1 MQRAAR
7 PTGDAPLASHGRS
20 VRVFCYTP
28 SWQVPATTHGPRARA
43 PINDEAVTRTKRSH
57 ALVPIGLFGGIALL
71 IAADLASDYH
81 DSFHIGRGHENRHL
95 VLESLAGALAVVG
108 SVFFARHAWALHRAA
123 DDLGRD
129 LRAAEAEA
137 RRWRSEA
144 QQALEGFGAAIGR
157 EFEKW
162 GLTEAER
169 EIALLLLKGLSH
181 KEIAAQRRTSEGTV
195 RQQALSIYRKSGLG
209 GRSNLA
215 AFFLEGL
222 DVPRPGGAAGPS
234 DTPGAR

>member
-1 MQRAAR
+1 M
-7 PTGDAPLASHGRS
+7 AP
-20 VRVFCYTP
+20 VD
-28 SWQVPATTHGPRARA
+28 Q
-43 PINDEAVTRTKRSH
+43 NDEGTATRTRRSH

-81 DSFHIGRGHENRHL
+81 DSFNIGRVHGLHHL
-95 VLESLAGALAVVG
+95 VLEALAAALALVG
-108 SVFFARHAWALHRAA
+108 SVLFARHAWSLHRAA

-137 RRWRSEA
+137 RRWRTEA
-144 QQALEGFGAAIGR
+144 QQALESFGAAIGR

-162 GLTEAER
+162 GLTVAER
-169 EIALLLLKGLSH
+169 EIALLLLRGLSH

-215 AFFLEGL
+215 AFFLEG
-222 DVPRPGGAAGPS
+222 VNITASQTSPPNA
-234 DTPGAR
+234 T

>member
-1 MQRAAR
+1 MI
-7 PTGDAPLASHGRS
+7 PTS
-20 VRVFCYTP
+20 
-28 SWQVPATTHGPRARA
+28 
-43 PINDEAVTRTKRSH
+43 RSH

-71 IAADLASDYH
+71 IASDLASDYH
-81 DSFHIGRGHENRHL
+81 AGHGPFHMA
-95 VLESLAGALAVVG
+95 LESMAGMLALLGLAL
-108 SVFFARHAWALHRAA
+108 FARHAWSLHRAA

-129 LRAAEAEA
+129 LEAAEAEA
-137 RRWRSEA
+137 QRWRGEA
-144 QQALEGFGAAIGR
+144 QQALEGLGAAIAR

-181 KEIAAQRRTSEGTV
+181 KEIATERRTSEGTV

-209 GRSNLA
+209 GRSTLA

-222 DVPRPGGAAGPS
+222 ALPNGRD
-234 DTPGAR
+234 

>member
-1 MQRAAR
+1 M
-7 PTGDAPLASHGRS
+7 APFP
-20 VRVFCYTP
+20 VTP
-28 SWQVPATTHGPRARA
+28 IDDVAL
-43 PINDEAVTRTKRSH
+43 TRTKRSH

-71 IAADLASDYH
+71 LAADLVSDYRA
-81 DSFHIGRGHENRHL
+81 GQGHGSLHL
-95 VLESLAGALAVVG
+95 LLESLAGALALVG
-108 SVFFARHAWALHRAA
+108 SIFFARHAWALHRAA

-137 RRWRSEA
+137 RRWQSEA

-195 RQQALSIYRKSGLG
+195 RQQGLAIYRKSGLG

-222 DVPRPGGAAGPS
+222 AVPRPAEAGRPVGM
-234 DTPGAR
+234 PAVR